1 MSCLGS
7 FVAALLIAVPAVS
20 VHAQD
25 TARADSLSVARLYQR
40 ALDRIS
46 ARDFEGAVASFRE
59 VLRTDST
66 HYESWIGLGE
76 AYMRVGRFET
86 ARPYLRKALQMAPD
100 RVEAGFQLAQT
111 YLRTQD
117 LLLDGIPTK
126 SEDKHRARSLLEAV
140 VARHPRHIP
149 SRMILGQLWMMV
161 PPPDAKRALAQ
172 YEAVLEFDPGHAAA
186 RAGAAA
192 SMLRLGRLEEAT
204 ALLDEL
210 LAEDP
215 VDQHLA
221 ALLGTARFKLGA
233 YADAI
238 VALQHAIDDIDR
250 QPHSSSAAE
259 LRRREGRRR
268 VRQWN
273 LRLAYLAEN
282 GEYPGQLEDRY
293 RMKVAPASAP
303 SPVHFTDVGPRLGV
317 AKDDRGRGNA
327 WGDYDGDGRLDLFTT
342 GIHTSHAIYRNLG
355 DEGFAEVSAAAGVDD
370 PRGGWGASCAD
381 YDGDG
386 DLDLYVTRDA
396 WEGGAPN
403 SLLRNRGDGTF
414 VEAAPEAGV
423 DDGGDSFTHA
433 WGDVDGDGYLDLYV
447 ANGVTGSGVPNSL
460 FHNLGDGTFTEVAEQ
475 AGVAKQGK
483 TLGVAFGDY
492 DNDADMDLYVS
503 DVGGGNTL
511 YSNGGDGT
519 FSDVT
524 RFAGVQDPDAGSYVA
539 FFFDYNNDTHLDLFV
554 SAFAYYE
561 SFVESQLTGRAAG
574 PSVPHLYRNNGDGTF
589 TDTAP
594 GTPLSR
600 AVGSMGAGFG
610 DVDYDGYTDVYLNNG
625 GPNFLRLEPNFL
637 YRNVAGERFVD
648 ISESAGVGNLGKGHG
663 VSLADFDGDGDL
675 DIYAGLGGH
684 YDGDTWP
691 NALYRNDGHANHWLE
706 VDLRGAPPN
715 TSAIGARL
723 LVRSGDHVQAAEI
736 GSGNGFGCTNS
747 LPTEFGLGQRTSVD
761 ELHIRWP
768 SGRREVLTEVPADQI
783 LRLEEAR

>member
-1 MSCLGS
+1 MGS
-7 FVAALLIAVPAVS
+7 FVAALLIALPATS
-20 VHAQD
+20 AHAQD
-25 TARADSLSVARLYQR
+25 TSRPDSLTVARLYQG

-46 ARDFEGAVASFRE
+46 ARDFPGAVESFRE

-76 AYMRVGRFET
+76 MYMRVGRFET
-86 ARPYLRKALQMAPD
+86 ARPYLRKALQADPD

-126 SEDKHRARSLLEAV
+126 SDDKHQARRLLEAV
-140 VARHPRHIP
+140 VARHPWHIP

-161 PPPDAKRALAQ
+161 PPPDAKRALGQ
-172 YEAVLEFDPGHAAA
+172 YEAMLDSDPANEAA

-204 ALLDEL
+204 AILDEL

-221 ALLGTARFKLGA
+221 ALLGTARFKLGEYGA
-233 YADAI
+233 AI
-238 VALQHAIDDIDR
+238 AALKHAIDDIDG
-250 QPHSSSAAE
+250 QPRPSSTDE
-259 LRRREGRRR
+259 LLKRESRRR

-293 RMKVAPASAP
+293 RLQVEPVSEP

-317 AKDDRGRGNA
+317 AKDDRGRGSA

-342 GIHTSHAIYRNLG
+342 GIHTSHAMYRNLG
-355 DEGFAEVSAAAGVDD
+355 EEGFADISSAAGVDD

-396 WEGGAPN
+396 WEGGSPN

-423 DDGGDSFTHA
+423 DDAGDSFTHA
-433 WGDVDGDGYLDLYV
+433 WGDIDADGFLDLYV
-447 ANGVTGSGVPNSL
+447 ANGVTGTGTPNSL
-460 FHNLGDGTFTEVAEQ
+460 FRNRGDGTFSEVASQ

-492 DNDADMDLYVS
+492 DNDADLDLYVS
-503 DVGGGNTL
+503 DVGGQNTL
-511 YSNGGDGT
+511 YRNHGDGT

-524 RFAGVQDPDAGSYVA
+524 KLAGVQDPGSGSYVV

-554 SAFAYYE
+554 SAFSYYE
-561 SFVESQLTGRAAG
+561 SFVESQVTGRGSG
-574 PSVPHLYRNNGDGTF
+574 PSAPHLYRNNGDGTF
-589 TDTAP
+589 TDVAA

-610 DVDYDGYTDVYLNNG
+610 DVDYDGYIDVYLNNG
-625 GPNFLRLEPNFL
+625 GPNFLRLEPNIL

-648 ISESAGVGNLGKGHG
+648 ITESAGVGNLGKGHG
-663 VSLADFDGDGDL
+663 VSLADYDGDGDL

-691 NALYRNDGHANHWLE
+691 NALYRNDGHANHWLA
-706 VDLRGAPPN
+706 VDLRGAQPN
-715 TSAIGARL
+715 TGAIGARL

-736 GSGNGFGCTNS
+736 SSGNGFGSTNS
-747 LPTEFGLGQRTSVD
+747 LPVEFGLGPRTLVD

-768 SGRREVLTEVPADQI
+768 SGRREVHTGVAADQT
-783 LRLEEAR
+783 LRLEEGQ

>member
-1 MSCLGS
+1 MSCFRSLLMAL
-7 FVAALLIAVPAVS
+7 FVAVMVMPVAAQNAGRSDS
-20 VHAQD
+20 VV
-25 TARADSLSVARLYQR
+25 VARLYQR
-40 ALDRIS
+40 ALDRVS
-46 ARDFEGAVASFRE
+46 ARDFRGAVDGFRE

-66 HYESWIGLGE
+66 HYESWLGLGE
-76 AYMRVGRFET
+76 VYMRVGRYET
-86 ARPYLRKALQMAPD
+86 SRPYLRKALQVAPD
-100 RVEAGFQLAQT
+100 RVEAGFQLAQS

-117 LLLDGIPTK
+117 QLLEGIPTK

-140 VARHPRHIP
+140 VARHPRHLP

-172 YEAVLEFDPGHAAA
+172 YEAVLGFDPENEAAQ
-186 RAGAAA
+186 AGAAA

-204 ALLDEL
+204 TLLDKL

-221 ALLGTARFKLGA
+221 ALLGTARFKMGE
-233 YADAI
+233 YAAAV
-238 VALQHAIDDIDR
+238 VALKHAIDDIDG
-250 QPHSSSAAE
+250 QPRASSTDE
-259 LRRREGRRR
+259 LQRRESRRR

-282 GEYPGQLEDRY
+282 GHYPGQLEDRY
-293 RMKVAPASAP
+293 RLQVEPVSAP
-303 SPVHFTDVGPRLGV
+303 SPVHFTDVGPSLGV
-317 AKDDRGRGNA
+317 AKQDRGRGNA
-327 WGDYDGDGRLDLFTT
+327 WGDYDGDGALDLFTT
-342 GIHTSHAIYRNLG
+342 GIHTSHALYRNLG
-355 DEGFAEVSAAAGVDD
+355 DEGFADISSAAGVDD
-370 PRGGWGASCAD
+370 PHGGWGASCAD

-423 DDGGDSFTHA
+423 DDAGDSFTHA
-433 WGDVDGDGYLDLYV
+433 WGDIDADGFLDLYV
-447 ANGVTGSGVPNSL
+447 ANGVTGSGTPNSL
-460 FHNLGDGTFTEVAEQ
+460 FRNRGDGTFSEEAEQ

-492 DNDADMDLYVS
+492 DNDADQDLYVS
-503 DVGGGNTL
+503 DVGGQNTL
-511 YSNGGDGT
+511 YRNHGDGT

-524 RFAGVQDPDAGSYVA
+524 KLAGVEDPGSGSYVA

-554 SAFAYYE
+554 SAFSYYE
-561 SFVESQLTGRAAG
+561 SFVESQVTGRASG
-574 PSVPHLYRNNGDGTF
+574 PSAPHLYRNNGDGTF
-589 TDTAP
+589 TDVAA

-610 DVDYDGYTDVYLNNG
+610 DVDYDGYVDLYLNNG

-637 YRNVAGERFVD
+637 YRNVGGERFVD

-663 VSLADFDGDGDL
+663 VSLADYDGDGDL
-675 DIYAGLGGH
+675 DIYAGMGGH
-684 YDGDTWP
+684 YDGDTWA
-691 NALYRNDGHANHWLE
+691 NALYRNDGHANHWLA
-706 VDLRGAPPN
+706 VDLRGALPN
-715 TSAIGARL
+715 SGAIGARL
-723 LVRSGDHVQAAEI
+723 QIRAGDHVQAAEI
-736 GSGNGFGCTNS
+736 SSGNGFGCTNS
-747 LPTEFGLGQRTSVD
+747 LPMEFGLGSRTMVD

-768 SGRREVLTEVPADQI
+768 SGKREVHTGVPADQI
-783 LRLEEAR
+783 LRLQEER